1 MRTVPGNKDYTYGDR
16 FRKLEPY
23 MLYGD
28 RNAANNPR
36 EKEEVIA
43 ADLEYLQ
50 GMYPGHIKR
59 LQEYVISA
67 CDHLDYKN
75 SPMYDEFPDRVLIN
89 QVCDSI
95 CRQIHEDGLLTDET
109 VTEAESMIQAA
120 MEKRPSPD
128 DWELDEAD
136 AEAKAENDILSQQQS
151 SSYRPSQNR
160 PPQNRPPHGGP
171 PPGPRPPHGGPP
183 PWGPPPGPRPP
194 HGGPPPWGP
203 PPGPRPPHGGP
214 PPWGPPPGPRPPHG
228 GPPPWGPPPGHRPPP
243 NDNWLNGII
252 SVLLLN
258 EMHRRRCRS
267 GRCR

>member
-36 EKEEVIA
+36 EKEEIIA

-75 SPMYDEFPDRVLIN
+75 SPMYDEFPDRILIN

-95 CRQIHEDGLLTDET
+95 CRQIHEDGLLSDET

-128 DWELDEAD
+128 DWELDD

-203 PPGPRPPHGGP
+203 PPG
-214 PPWGPPPGPRPPHG
+214 
-228 GPPPWGPPPGHRPPP
+228 HRPPP

>member
-1 MRTVPGNKDYTYGDR
+1 
-16 FRKLEPY
+16 

-28 RNAANNPR
+28 RSAANNPK
-36 EKEEVIA
+36 EKEDIIA

-67 CDHLDYKN
+67 CDHLDYKD

-95 CRQIHEDGLLTDET
+95 CRQIHEAGILTEET
-109 VTEAESMIQAA
+109 VTETDNMIQAA
-120 MEKRPSPD
+120 MERKPAPD
-128 DWELDEAD
+128 DWELDET
-136 AEAKAENDILSQQQS
+136 ENDVLAQQQS
-151 SSYRPSQNR
+151 SSW
-160 PPQNRPPHGGP
+160 G
-171 PPGPRPPHGGPP
+171 PPGPRPPHGGRPPRPPHGGRP

-203 PPGPRPPHGGP
+203 PH
-214 PPWGPPPGPRPPHG
+214 GPRPPHG
-228 GPPPWGPPPGHRPPP
+228 GPPPWGPPPGHRPPQ
-243 NDNWLNGII
+243 NDNWLSGVI

>member
-36 EKEEVIA
+36 EKEEIIA

-75 SPMYDEFPDRVLIN
+75 SPMYDEFPDRILIN

-128 DWELDEAD
+128 DWELDD